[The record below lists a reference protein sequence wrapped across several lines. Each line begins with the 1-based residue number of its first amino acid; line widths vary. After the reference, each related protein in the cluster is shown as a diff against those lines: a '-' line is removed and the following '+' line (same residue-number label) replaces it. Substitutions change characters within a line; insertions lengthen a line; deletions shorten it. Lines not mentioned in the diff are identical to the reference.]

1 MTDDV
6 QEAGDVDVDAILGT
20 RTLNPRQLRFIDEYV
35 VDLSPGRAAVRAG
48 YSLNGADVQG
58 HRLLKNAK
66 IATAIQKKKEE
77 LAERTGVTQEWVV
90 EKLAEN
96 HEACMERTKEGLTHA
111 PSAANKSLELLGKH
125 VGMFQEARDAPA
137 AIMIQVNMH
146 PHGDDAK

>member
-1 MTDDV
+1 MTDEMTDLKS
-6 QEAGDVDVDAILGT
+6 ATGLGT

-90 EKLAEN
+90 DRLVDV
-96 HEACMERTKEGLTHA
+96 HEACMERTTQGVAHA
-111 PSAANKSLELLGKH
+111 PSAANRSLELLGKH
-125 VGMFQEARDAPA
+125 VGMFQETKDAPA
-137 AIMIQVNMH
+137 AVLIQVNIH
-146 PHGDDAK
+146 PHGKAES